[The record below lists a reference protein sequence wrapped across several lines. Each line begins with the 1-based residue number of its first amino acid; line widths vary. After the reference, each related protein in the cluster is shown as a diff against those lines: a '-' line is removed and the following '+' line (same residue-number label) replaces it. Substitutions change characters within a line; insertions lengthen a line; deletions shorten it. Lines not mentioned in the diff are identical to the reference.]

1 MLRRSSAASGN
12 SVIKKCLIL
21 KLTSCSLPCLL
32 RGKMSSYDKNRAT
45 ACNASATEDVEN
57 DSRECVFAMLSC
69 NNCSNRAMIH
79 HVFQDPKFVLRP
91 GVSEQ
96 HLSLHLSLSF
106 SLSLSSGSMIS
117 LRYPPNHSK
126 YCILKIF
133 WPFWWKF
140 AVIWWFYTQVHLMHK
155 KHAWI
160 KFGFLLS
167 FSI

>member
-21 KLTSCSLPCLL
+21 KLTSFSLPCLL

-106 SLSLSSGSMIS
+106 SLSLFWFHDFPPLSPQPFQILHLKNILTFLVKICSYLVILYTGSF
-117 LRYPPNHSK
+117 N
-126 YCILKIF
+126 
-133 WPFWWKF
+133 
-140 AVIWWFYTQVHLMHK
+140 A
-155 KHAWI
+155 
-160 KFGFLLS
+160 
-167 FSI
+167 